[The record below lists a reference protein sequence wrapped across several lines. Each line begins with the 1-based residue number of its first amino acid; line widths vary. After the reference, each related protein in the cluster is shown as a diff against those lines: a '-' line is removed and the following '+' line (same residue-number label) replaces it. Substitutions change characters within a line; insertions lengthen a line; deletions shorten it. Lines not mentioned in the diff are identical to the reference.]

1 MSSQW
6 AILTLSS
13 NLPIYGEGRRRE
25 EKWGRERKGGK
36 EGRQQKAQG
45 EFSESYPVQVD
56 AFEWWTRESG
66 QKLSRQ
72 SA

>member
-1 MSSQW
+1 MGNSHTSSK
-6 AILTLSS
+6 
-13 NLPIYGEGRRRE
+13 LPIYGEGQKERE
-25 EKWGRERKGGK
+25 EVGKREKGR